1 MGHHEGMTTASADVF
16 YRGLDFFGDV
26 LAQAGD
32 GQWDN
37 PSPCEGWTAL
47 DVVGHLCTSLDMG
60 TSILKGE
67 QPTRPDVA
75 NPRDVVDGDPAAY
88 YGSLAASCRTAL
100 AGASLDDVRDTPM
113 GPRTVAQGLAFP
125 AIDLYVHGWD
135 LGQALGVD
143 VQIPDDVIAFAH
155 EYLDP
160 IPEDAMRGPQGAFA
174 AEADAADGAT
184 ASDRFIAWTGRTP
197 L

>member
-1 MGHHEGMTTASADVF
+1 MEVMTASSADVF
-16 YRGLDFFGDV
+16 DRGLDFFGDV

-32 GQWDN
+32 DQWDA

-60 TSILKGE
+60 TSIMKGE
-67 QPTRPDVA
+67 APTRPDVTH
-75 NPRDVVDGDPAAY
+75 PREVIEGDPKAFYANAA
-88 YGSLAASCRTAL
+88 AACRTAL
-100 AGASLDDVRDTPM
+100 DGASLEEVRDTPM

-135 LGQALGVD
+135 LAQAIGTD
-143 VQIPDDVIAFAH
+143 AIIPDDVIEFAH

-160 IPEDAMRGPQGAFA
+160 IPEDAMRGPNGAFGP
-174 AEADAADGAT
+174 EVDAAGAT
-184 ASDRFIAWTGRTP
+184 ATDRFVAWTGRTP
-197 L
+197 V

>member
-1 MGHHEGMTTASADVF
+1 MTASSADVF
-16 YRGLDFFGDV
+16 DRGLDFFGEV
-26 LAQAGD
+26 LARAGD
-32 GQWDN
+32 DRWDA

-60 TSILKGE
+60 TSIMKGE
-67 QPTRPDVA
+67 PPTRPDVEH
-75 NPRDVVDGDPAAY
+75 PREVVEGDPAAFY
-88 YGSLAASCRTAL
+88 EGLAAACRAAL
-100 AGASLDDVRDTPM
+100 DGASLDEVRDTPM

-135 LGQALGVD
+135 LGQAVGVD
-143 VQIPDDVIAFAH
+143 VEIPDDVIAFAH

-160 IPEDAMRGPQGAFA
+160 IPEDAMRGPQGAFG
-174 AEADAADGAT
+174 AEADTADGAS

-197 L
+197 R